1 MDMEESP
8 DQSPAVHTSHLWLLV
23 AYGRLGSFGA
33 KMNVACQR
41 DQLSVCCGIPS
52 IHTMF
57 QALNK
62 HAETET
68 QTLRSVHGYSAVVIR
83 RGQYAQ
89 HSLSSCRPK
98 IEANRNMR
106 FFDS

>member
-1 MDMEESP
+1 MS
-8 DQSPAVHTSHLWLLV
+8 
-23 AYGRLGSFGA
+23 
-33 KMNVACQR
+33 VACQLDR
-41 DQLSVCCGIPS
+41 LSVCCRIPS
-52 IHTMF
+52 IQTMF

-68 QTLRSVHGYSAVVIR
+68 QTLRSVHGYSTVVIG

-89 HSLSSCRPK
+89 HLLSSYRPK